1 MKTLNW
7 NIEEDVFDEYVW
19 DKATAQFWLDTR
31 VPVSNDLSDWRTLS
45 ETEKNIINQV
55 VGGLALLD
63 TLQSEEGVNK
73 IREDARTRKEAAVI
87 NNFLMMESIHA
98 KSYGTILTS
107 LNENVVINQVYNW
120 MNNDPQM
127 QYKVKRINDIYQ
139 TGEPLKKKVASVF
152 LEGILYYDNFFL
164 PLWYRGQNKLAN
176 LSEIIKLIIR
186 DESVH
191 GTYLGYKFQ
200 LGFAELSTKEQ
211 ADFKVWMNELLD
223 DLLENEFL
231 FTEKLYDPL
240 NLVDDVKQFI
250 RYNANKSLQNM
261 GFDARYEHAT
271 IEDIHPLV
279 KNGISTETANHDFF
293 SQVGAG
299 YLLGNVEAMT
309 ADDYDF

>member
-1 MKTLNW
+1 M
-7 NIEEDVFDEYVW
+7 
-19 DKATAQFWLDTR
+19 
-31 VPVSNDLSDWRTLS
+31 
-45 ETEKNIINQV
+45 
-55 VGGLALLD
+55 
-63 TLQSEEGVNK
+63 
-73 IREDARTRKEAAVI
+73 
-87 NNFLMMESIHA
+87 
-98 KSYGTILTS
+98 ILKC
-107 LNENVVINQVYNW
+107 NE
-120 MNNDPQM
+120 
-127 QYKVKRINDIYQ
+127 IYQ
-139 TGEPLKKKVASVF
+139 TGNPLQKKVASVF

-200 LGFAELSTKEQ
+200 LGFAELNAEEQ
-211 ADFKVWMNELLD
+211 VAFKIWMDDLLD
-223 DLLENEFL
+223 DLLENEFI
-231 FTEKLYDPL
+231 FTEKLYAPL
-240 NLVDDVKQFI
+240 DLVDDVKQFI

-261 GFDARYEHAT
+261 GFDARFEQAT
-271 IEDIHPLV
+271 IEEIHPLV

>member
-73 IREDARTRKEAAVI
+73 IRADARTRKEAAVI

-107 LNENVVINQVYNW
+107 LNENVVIDQVYHW

-127 QYKVKRINDIYQ
+127 QYKVRRINEIYQ
-139 TGEPLKKKVASVF
+139 TGDPLQKKVASVF

-200 LGFAELSTKEQ
+200 LGFAELNAEEQ
-211 ADFKVWMNELLD
+211 VAFKIWMDDLLD
-223 DLLENEFL
+223 DLLENEFI
-231 FTEKLYDPL
+231 FTEKLYAPL
-240 NLVDDVKQFI
+240 DLVDDVKQFI

-261 GFDARYEHAT
+261 GFDARFEQAT
-271 IEDIHPLV
+271 IEEIHPLV

>member
-55 VGGLALLD
+55 VSGLALLD

-73 IREDARTRKEAAVI
+73 IRADARTRKEAAVI

-107 LNENVVINQVYNW
+107 LNENVVIDQVYHW

-127 QYKVKRINDIYQ
+127 QYKVRRINEIYQ
-139 TGEPLKKKVASVF
+139 TGNPLQKKVASVF

-200 LGFAELSTKEQ
+200 LGFAELNAEEQ
-211 ADFKVWMNELLD
+211 VAFKIWMDDLLD
-223 DLLENEFL
+223 DLLENEFI
-231 FTEKLYDPL
+231 FTEKLYAPL
-240 NLVDDVKQFI
+240 DLVDDVKQFI

-261 GFDARYEHAT
+261 GFDARFEQAT
-271 IEDIHPLV
+271 IEEIHPLV